1 MQTQNQKRIE
11 LLDILRGFAILG
23 TLGTNI
29 WLFATYSDLTT
40 FLDLTDWSASAEGIV
55 TALQSVFINGK
66 MLGLLTILF
75 GVGLEMRYRKA
86 ERTGLPW
93 RRFILWTMLLLLL
106 DGLLHYVFVFE
117 YDVLMSYAVTGMIV
131 AMLIGLSERKLT
143 VIMIVCLSVHAL
155 LMLPLSLALGWIM
168 QDAGFQREMLA
179 LSQQTEAL
187 YANSSYIGQI
197 VYRLNNFL
205 SLRAEGVMIG
215 LMNIGLYIGGIKLLR
230 GEAFQNTD
238 KGRRTRGK
246 LLKIVLPIA
255 LVLNIVPLFAGGY
268 LDLALRYVCAPLLS
282 VGYIGLLGWIVDKQ
296 VLLSLTDRFADI
308 GKAALSCY
316 VLQNIL
322 ASVFFYGWGL
332 GLGERYSVWL
342 TLGMFAA
349 IAVLIAIAANL
360 FVRRWQT
367 GPLELLWRKL
377 SYGPFRNSR
386 SS

>member
-1 MQTQNQKRIE
+1 MQTQKQKRIE

-29 WLFATYSDLTT
+29 WLFATYSDLST
-40 FLDLTDWSASAEGIV
+40 FLDLSNWNASAEGIV
-55 TALQSVFINGK
+55 TALQSIFVNGK

-86 ERTGLPW
+86 KRTGLPW

-143 VIMIVCLSVHAL
+143 VIMIVCLSLHVL
-155 LMLPLSLALGWIM
+155 LMLPLSLGLGWIM
-168 QDAGFQREMLA
+168 QDAGFRRELLA
-179 LSQQTEAL
+179 LGQETQTL
-187 YANSSYIGQI
+187 YANGSYIEQI
-197 VYRLNNFL
+197 LYRLNNFF
-205 SLRAEGVMIG
+205 SLRVEGVVIG
-215 LMNIGLYIGGIKLLR
+215 LMNIGLYIAGIKLLR

-238 KGRRTRGK
+238 KGCRTRGK
-246 LLKIVLPIA
+246 LLKFVLPIA
-255 LVLNIVPLFAGGY
+255 LVLNIIPLLASGY
-268 LDLALRYVCAPLLS
+268 LDLALRYIFAPLLS
-282 VGYIGLLGWIVDKQ
+282 VGYIGLLGWIADKDA
-296 VLLSLTDRFADI
+296 LRGMTNRFADI

-322 ASVFFYGWGL
+322 ASVFFYGWGF
-332 GLGERYSVWL
+332 GLGEYYSVWL
-342 TLGMFAA
+342 TLGMFAL
-349 IAVLIAIAANL
+349 IAVLIATAAYL
-360 FVRRWQT
+360 FVRRWQA

-377 SYGPFRNSR
+377 SYAPFRNSR

>member
-1 MQTQNQKRIE
+1 MHNPNQKQKRIE

-29 WLFATYSDLTT
+29 WLFATYSDLTA
-40 FLDLTDWSASAEGIV
+40 FLDLTGWSASAEGIV
-55 TALQSVFINGK
+55 TALQSIFVNGK

-75 GVGLEMRYRKA
+75 GIGLEMRYRKA

-143 VIMIVCLSVHAL
+143 VIMIVSLALHAL
-155 LMLPLSLALGWIM
+155 LMLSLSLGLGWIM
-168 QDAGFQREMLA
+168 QDAGFQRELLA
-179 LSQQTEAL
+179 LGQETKIL
-187 YANSSYIGQI
+187 YADGSYMQQI
-197 VYRLNNFL
+197 LYRLNNFF

-238 KGRRTRGK
+238 KGRRTRAT

-255 LVLNIVPLFAGGY
+255 LVLNIVPLFASGY
-268 LDLALRYVCAPLLS
+268 LDLALRYMFAPLLS
-282 VGYIGLLGWIVDKQ
+282 IGYIGLLGWIADKRA
-296 VLLSLTDRFADI
+296 LRGLTNRLADI

-316 VLQNIL
+316 VLQNTL
-322 ASVFFYGWGL
+322 ASVFFMAGDWGSA
-332 GLGERYSVWL
+332 SV
-342 TLGMFAA
+342 TTCG
-349 IAVLIAIAANL
+349 
-360 FVRRWQT
+360 
-367 GPLELLWRKL
+367 
-377 SYGPFRNSR
+377 
-386 SS
+386 

>member
-40 FLDLTDWSASAEGIV
+40 FLDLTNWSASAEGIV
-55 TALQSVFINGK
+55 TALQSVFVNGK

-316 VLQNIL
+316 VLQNVL

-342 TLGMFAA
+342 TLGMFAV

-360 FVRRWQT
+360 FVRRWQA

>member
-40 FLDLTDWSASAEGIV
+40 FLDLTNWSASAEGIV
-55 TALQSVFINGK
+55 TALQSVFVNGK

-86 ERTGLPW
+86 EHTGLPW

-282 VGYIGLLGWIVDKQ
+282 VGYIGLLGWIVDKR

-316 VLQNIL
+316 VLQNVL

-342 TLGMFAA
+342 TLGTFAV

-360 FVRRWQT
+360 FVRRWQA

>member
-1 MQTQNQKRIE
+1 MQKQQQKRIE

-29 WLFATYSDLTT
+29 WLFATYSDLGT
-40 FLDLTDWSASAEGIV
+40 FLDLTNWSASAEGIV
-55 TALQSVFINGK
+55 TALQSVFVNGK

-86 ERTGLPW
+86 QRTGLPW

-143 VIMIVCLSVHAL
+143 VIMIVCLSLHAL
-155 LMLPLSLALGWIM
+155 LMLPLSLGLGWLM
-168 QDAGFQREMLA
+168 QDAGFQRELLA
-179 LSQQTEAL
+179 LGQETNML
-187 YANSSYIGQI
+187 YADGNYMEQI
-197 VYRLNNFL
+197 IYRLNNFF

-238 KGRRTRGK
+238 KGRRTRSI
-246 LLKIVLPIA
+246 LLKVVLPIA

-268 LDLALRYVCAPLLS
+268 LDLALRYIFAPLLS
-282 VGYIGLLGWIVDKQ
+282 VGYIGLLGWLAEKKQ
-296 VLLSLTDRFADI
+296 LRSLNDRFADI

-316 VLQNIL
+316 VLQNVL

-342 TLGMFAA
+342 TLGMFVV

-360 FVRRWQT
+360 FVRRWQA

-377 SYGPFRNSR
+377 SYGPFHNSR